1 MYLFMSMKKVFPVVI
16 LSLLAMAVPHIT
28 YTTSCPVAIE
38 KAYKIAQHPAVY
50 YVDADC
56 KKRPFKNAFIFSTYF
71 TSSKEVNVVAIETLA
86 LVPPHELGFMPL
98 GPKYDP
104 KYGAV
109 VKTVNDNKV
118 YFLLNGKKFWITS
131 ESVFL
136 SLGYKWNWVEDIDQR
151 LLDKYSVGGEISDI
165 TRHLDGTIIQY
176 AGSPDVFV
184 LENGK
189 KRHIMNE
196 VEFNRLGYRWDRI
209 VQIPLLEIY
218 MNAEENEVI
227 PDLNDDRRIIIRA
240 K

>member
-1 MYLFMSMKKVFPVVI
+1 MASLFAV
-16 LSLLAMAVPHIT
+16 AMPHPSAAVA
-28 YTTSCPVAIE
+28 CPVAIE
-38 KAYKIAQHPAVY
+38 MAYKTAKSPAVY

-71 TSSKEVNVVAIETLA
+71 SSSKDVNVVSEEILA
-86 LVPPHELGFMPL
+86 LVPPHQLGFMPL

-109 VKTVNDNKV
+109 VKTVSDNKV
-118 YFLLNGKKFWITS
+118 YFLLNGKKYWITS

-151 LLDKYSVGGEISDI
+151 LLDKYVVGGEILN
-165 TRHLDGTIIQY
+165 TQTHLDGTIIKY
-176 AGSPDVFV
+176 AGSSEVYV

-189 KRHIMNE
+189 KRHIANE
-196 VEFNRLGYRWDRI
+196 AEFNRLGYRWDRI
-209 VQIPLLEIY
+209 VEVPISEVY
-218 MNAEENEVI
+218 VNAEDNSAVPNGNIEDN
-227 PDLNDDRRIIIRA
+227 RRIIIRG

>member
-1 MYLFMSMKKVFPVVI
+1 MKKSHLIGVF
-16 LSLLAMAVPHIT
+16 SLLALGLPQSSHAAV
-28 YTTSCPVAIE
+28 CPVPGE
-38 KAYKIAQHPAVY
+38 MAYKTAKSSAVY

-56 KKRPFKNAFIFSTYF
+56 KKRPFKNAFIFETYF
-71 TSSKEVNVVAIETLA
+71 SSSKDIKVIPEETLM

-118 YFLLNGKKFWITS
+118 YFLLNGKKYWITS

-151 LLDKYSVGGEISDI
+151 LLDKYIVGGEINDVS
-165 TRHLDGTIIQY
+165 RHLDGTIIKY
-176 AGSPDVFV
+176 AGSADVFV

-189 KRHIMNE
+189 KKHIPNE
-196 VEFNRLGYRWDRI
+196 AEFNRLGYRWDRI
-209 VQIPLLEIY
+209 VEVPANEIY
-218 MNAEENEVI
+218 ANVEDAVQPVPPVDEE
-227 PDLNDDRRIIIRA
+227 RRIIIRG